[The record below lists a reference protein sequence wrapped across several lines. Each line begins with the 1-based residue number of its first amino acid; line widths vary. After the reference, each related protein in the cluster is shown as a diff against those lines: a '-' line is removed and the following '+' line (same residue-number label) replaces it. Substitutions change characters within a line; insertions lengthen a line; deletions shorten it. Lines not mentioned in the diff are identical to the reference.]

1 MKITPPAVIR
11 TARSQRTCPSMQ
23 NTLCLHSMITFF
35 RHLKQRL
42 THTLWEAD
50 PGYLH
55 LRQGGRTLIAAIA
68 TLLICFWPEL
78 YTRVLACFAAGLIC
92 QGIGDAKISSQ
103 KATFAIAAVALLA
116 NFTLVSYANPYP
128 LVMAIIIICTSF
140 AVFALRSLG
149 PRYALFPLF
158 IWIMGFITSIFPSV
172 TGFAFIMRFGCIALG
187 CGISFLVYFYLLPP
201 RPLSYFFENIRY
213 FIILVHSRSLTL
225 EQQLQQPNP
234 FKAKGKYPLQ
244 LRRSLRKY
252 YLHNQT
258 ILASSEVANSTRK
271 NLFLSL
277 LTTHYLA
284 GKALLMLQD
293 NLIALAHSP
302 LIEEFEIK
310 TALCQSLKE
319 MSAFTQNIHVDSRAL
334 KIVLKDKFL
343 AYPKS
348 IQFLKELLE
357 KSPLNIVELVPLY
370 QFINSLNELCDCL
383 CAFTDESTIN
393 AEESAYA
400 Q

>member
-1 MKITPPAVIR
+1 MKIILPAVIGSVR
-11 TARSQRTCPSMQ
+11 PSRTCPPVQ
-23 NTLCLHSMITFF
+23 NTLCSHPMITFF
-35 RHLKQRL
+35 RHLKQRI

-55 LRQGGRTLIAAIA
+55 LRQGGRTLIAALT
-68 TLLICFWPEL
+68 TLLVCFWPDL
-78 YTRVLACFAAGLIC
+78 YTRVLACFAAGLVC
-92 QGIGDAKISSQ
+92 QGISDAKISSQ
-103 KATFAIAAVALLA
+103 KTTFAIAAVALLA
-116 NFTLVSYANPYP
+116 NFALVSYANPYP

-158 IWIMGFITSIFPSV
+158 VWIMGFMTSIFPSV
-172 TGFAFIMRFGCIALG
+172 TGSAFITRLECIALG

-201 RPLSYFFENIRY
+201 RPLSYFFKNIRY

-225 EQQLQQPNP
+225 EQQLQQPNS
-234 FKAKGKYPLQ
+234 FKIRGKYPLQ

-258 ILASSEVANSTRK
+258 ILASFEVANSTRK
-271 NLFLSL
+271 NFFLSL
-277 LTTHYLA
+277 LATHYLA

-293 NLIALAHSP
+293 NLIALVHSP

-310 TALCQSLKE
+310 TVLCQSLKE

-334 KIVLKDKFL
+334 KIVLKDKSL
-343 AYPKS
+343 VYPKS
-348 IQFLKELLE
+348 IQTLKELLE
-357 KSPLNIVELVPLY
+357 KSSLSIADLVPLY

-383 CAFTDESTIN
+383 CAFTDEPTVA
-393 AEESAYA
+393 AEEPAYA